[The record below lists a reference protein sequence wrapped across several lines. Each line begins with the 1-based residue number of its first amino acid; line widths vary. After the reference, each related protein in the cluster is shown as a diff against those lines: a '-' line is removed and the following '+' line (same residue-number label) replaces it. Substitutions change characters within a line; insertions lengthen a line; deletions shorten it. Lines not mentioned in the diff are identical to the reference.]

1 MITQKTFTKED
12 NIFATLM
19 GKGKIIK
26 TIVGKNFSDI
36 SEIVKMI
43 TSNCGDYRGLAELS
57 VRNQSQ
63 GWSFNMLL
71 SMNNVLPT
79 SERIE
84 AEPPRD
90 GLQYCFAF

>member
-43 TSNCGDYRGLAELS
+43 TSNLS
-57 VRNQSQ
+57 
-63 GWSFNMLL
+63 L
-71 SMNNVLPT
+71 
-79 SERIE
+79 IHI
-84 AEPPRD
+84 
-90 GLQYCFAF
+90 